1 MLIAPCLASI
11 VTHYLPIAKSL
22 GVLLFLLVEVAFVG
36 CAAIG
41 FLLPGA
47 RANLSL
53 PAFLLPGL
61 FVATVFA
68 ETWSLFGGLVPWANP
83 ALILMA
89 AILAAVRWRTFA
101 NNVGEGLRNTRW
113 SNLILFVLCL
123 FVAALNALTNG
134 YCHDTLLYHLA
145 AVRWVADFGSVPGL
159 ANLHGRLGF
168 NSALHPLA
176 GLFGGPFGIAVSGE
190 FINSVIVLCT
200 SAVLLQGIRLNRKE
214 FFTQGSVYAALL
226 LPLILGQLFSECL
239 SSPQPDV
246 ASVAIAILVIW
257 HLREVIFDTDTLPDV
272 EQSAF
277 LRCLMAGSLVVML
290 KLSYAALGLG
300 AAALVALIVLVRQRR
315 FMAVLYPVLFVF
327 VCSIPWVCRGYIT
340 SGYPLYPSELG
351 AIHFDWIV
359 PHEAASSDRK
369 WILSWARDPTRDA
382 DSVLANNDWLRPW
395 LATTF
400 GDPLVLRSLILGAA
414 GLILSLISAP
424 WRWRTVSFRQWLFLV
439 VPIILSLVF
448 WFLTAPDPRF
458 AGATIWT
465 LAADIAFL
473 PFVCLVSVRLL
484 LRLFTTV
491 LIAAFIGL
499 ELGAG
504 AIRLATQHEQFPN
517 FVGGTSELVPR
528 LTYSG
533 LTVWVPVT
541 GDMTGPWKIPA
552 APAYS
557 FKPRLELRGKTFRE
571 GFRINLKAREPAEW

>member
-41 FLLPGA
+41 FLQPGA

-83 ALILMA
+83 ALILIA

-101 NNVGEGLRNTRW
+101 NTVIEAFRKTRW
-113 SNLILFVLCL
+113 SSLILFLPCL
-123 FVAALNALTNG
+123 FFAALNALTNG

-190 FINSVIVLCT
+190 FVNSVIVLCT

-246 ASVAIAILVIW
+246 AGVAVAILVTW
-257 HLREVIFDTDTLPDV
+257 HLREVIFDADTLPDV

-300 AAALVALIVLVRQRR
+300 AAALVTLIILIRRRR
-315 FMAVLYPVLFVF
+315 FMAIYIPIFLVF
-327 VCSIPWVCRGYIT
+327 ACSIPWVCRGYIT

-359 PHEAASSDRK
+359 PQEAASSDRE

-395 LATTF
+395 FTTTLS
-400 GDPLVLRSLILGAA
+400 DPLVLKSLVLGAVGLILG
-414 GLILSLISAP
+414 LISAP
-424 WRWRTVSFRQWLFLV
+424 WRWQIASFFRYCCLIA
-439 VPIILSLVF
+439 PIILSLVF
-448 WFLTAPDPRF
+448 WFVTAPDPRF

-465 LAADIAFL
+465 LAADVVFL

-484 LRLFTTV
+484 LRVFTTV
-491 LIAAFIGL
+491 LIAVFIGL
-499 ELGAG
+499 ELGSG
-504 AIRLATQHEQFPN
+504 GTRLATQYEQFPN

-533 LTVWVPVT
+533 LAVWVPVT
-541 GDMTGPWKIPA
+541 GDVTGPWKIPA

-557 FKPRLELRGKTFRE
+557 FNPRLELRGKTLRD
-571 GFRINLKAREPAEW
+571 GFRINPNAQKPAG

>member
-1 MLIAPCLASI
+1 LVRA
-11 VTHYLPIAKSL
+11 
-22 GVLLFLLVEVAFVG
+22 GLL
-36 CAAIG
+36 
-41 FLLPGA
+41 
-47 RANLSL
+47 
-53 PAFLLPGL
+53 
-61 FVATVFA
+61 
-68 ETWSLFGGLVPWANP
+68 
-83 ALILMA
+83 
-89 AILAAVRWRTFA
+89 
-101 NNVGEGLRNTRW
+101 NTRW
-113 SNLILFVLCL
+113 SSLILFLPCL
-123 FVAALNALTNG
+123 FFAALNALTNG

-176 GLFGGPFGIAVSGE
+176 GLFGGPFGIAISSE
-190 FINSVIVLCT
+190 FVNPVIVLCT
-200 SAVLLQGIRLNRKE
+200 CAVLLQSIRLNRKE
-214 FFTQGSVYAALL
+214 FFAQGSVYAGLM
-226 LPLILGQLFSECL
+226 LPLILSQLFSQCL

-246 ASVAIAILVIW
+246 AGVAIAILVTW
-257 HLREVIFDTDTLPDV
+257 HLREVIFETETLPEI
-272 EQSAF
+272 EQSSF
-277 LRCLMAGSLVVML
+277 LRCLMASSLVVML
-290 KLSYAALGLG
+290 KLSYAALGLA
-300 AAALVALIVLVRQRR
+300 AAALVTLMILIRSRR
-315 FMAVLYPVLFVF
+315 FMTIFLPVLLVLVF
-327 VCSIPWVCRGYIT
+327 SVPWVCRGYIT

-359 PHEAASSDRK
+359 PHEAAYSDRE

-382 DSVLANNDWLRPW
+382 DSVLADSDWLRPW

-424 WRWRTVSFRQWLFLV
+424 WRWRTVSFRQCLFLV
-439 VPIILSLVF
+439 APIILSLVF

-465 LAADIAFL
+465 LAADITFL
-473 PFVCLVSVRLL
+473 PFVCLVSVPLL

-491 LIAAFIGL
+491 LIAAFIAL

-557 FKPRLELRGKTFRE
+557 FNPRLELRGKTFKE
-571 GFRINLKAREPAEW
+571 GFRINLKAREPAE